1 MANCENIPTL
11 QTVQDFNT
19 NAQVF
24 NEVVTSDLDETT
36 LEDSEGNKHLTLVG
50 MAKEMDGLQG
60 PVGPTP
66 PHEWDGSKLRFAQV
80 VHWDSDLMEYVVDE
94 WGNYEDLVGP
104 IGPQGIQGVQG
115 VVGPTPIHEW
125 DGPSLRF
132 AISMHWDEDSS
143 SYVVDEWGNF
153 EDLTGPQGP
162 QGIQGIQGVQG
173 ERGDDGSSF
182 AVDEVGDYVELVNY
196 DDELKGFSFLAQDHI
211 TPPHTAPG
219 TIFFKMS
226 DTSGDWSDPIPF
238 GKGPQGEQGEQ
249 GVQGIQGEQGPQGER
264 GPDGEKGVQG
274 DPGIQGIQGEKG
286 DQGDRG
292 PQGEKGVQGDQ
303 GIQGIQGEQGPV
315 GEKGP
320 TGDKGADGSDG
331 ADGKSARGF
340 VTEDE
345 YLTTGTLESELS
357 STSTVTLAS
366 SGYITVMAPIRIKAQ
381 RTGLLDGE
389 DTVAIDVIRTTCR
402 LKIDGSS
409 FHIASP
415 SMTNIRAEG
424 ILAATEI
431 STTISGVS
439 SLLSAGTY
447 EVTVTLEA
455 EGGTVA
461 NNDFL
466 IGLYQATVLAS
477 PA

>member
-24 NEVVTSDLDETT
+24 NEVVTSDLDETS

-80 VHWDSDLMEYVVDE
+80 VHWDSTLMEYVVDE

-132 AISMHWDEDSS
+132 AISMHWDETTSA
-143 SYVVDEWGNF
+143 YVVDEWGNF

-173 ERGDDGSSF
+173 EKGDDGSSF
-182 AVDEVGDYVELVNY
+182 AVDEVGDYAELANY

-286 DQGDRG
+286 DQGERG

-320 TGDKGADGSDG
+320 TGDKGADG

-340 VTEDE
+340 FTPLKEFNDPLPE
-345 YLTTGTLESELS
+345 TLISDGVS
-357 STSTVTLAS
+357 VTLAQPSIVQFIVPVELVFDSFEDPNFGAIITVEGTLNDGTTTYTTEPNYASVLKISS
-366 SGYITVMAPIRIKAQ
+366 SGSSYTWN
-381 RTGLLDGE
+381 
-389 DTVAIDVIRTTCR
+389 
-402 LKIDGSS
+402 SS
-409 FHIASP
+409 FALIV
-415 SMTNIRAEG
+415 T
-424 ILAATEI
+424 
-431 STTISGVS
+431 STIP
-439 SLLSAGTY
+439 AGTY
-447 EVTVTLEA
+447 TAAWSVGMGNGQGRFSIGRLRS
-455 EGGTVA
+455 GSIIVA
-461 NNDFL
+461 P
-466 IGLYQATVLAS
+466 V
-477 PA
+477 

>member
-24 NEVVTSDLDETT
+24 NEVVTSDLDQTE

-80 VHWDSDLMEYVVDE
+80 VHWDGDLMEYVVDE

-125 DGPSLRF
+125 DGASLRF
-132 AISMHWDEDSS
+132 AISMHWDETTSA
-143 SYVVDEWGNF
+143 YVVDEWGNF
-153 EDLTGPQGP
+153 EDLTGPIGP
-162 QGIQGIQGVQG
+162 QGIQGEQGVQG

-182 AVDEVGDYVELVNY
+182 AVDEVGDYAELANY
-196 DDELKGFSFLAQDHI
+196 DDELKGFSFLAQDYT

-264 GPDGEKGVQG
+264 GPQGEKGVQG

-286 DQGDRG
+286 EQGERG

-303 GIQGIQGEQGPV
+303 GIQGIQGPVGEQGPT

-340 VTEDE
+340 VIETSSPSVGAGVLQSNASSITVEA
-345 YLTTGTLESELS
+345 ESAVQFSCSCGMTMPDSFGPEAVLS
-357 STSTVTLAS
+357 GVV
-366 SGYITVMAPIRIKAQ
+366 SGYIDGVKVTPDIPFSFVKALPL
-381 RTGLLDGE
+381 GLTASYAVNL
-389 DTVAIDVIRTTCR
+389 VA
-402 LKIDGSS
+402 
-409 FHIASP
+409 
-415 SMTNIRAEG
+415 
-424 ILAATEI
+424 
-431 STTISGVS
+431 VS
-439 SLLSAGTY
+439 SSTYLAGSY
-447 EVTVTLEA
+447 SVKWRVDFYL
-455 EGGTVA
+455 GS
-461 NNDFL
+461 NNNISSITFYDS
-466 IGLYQATVLAS
+466 IATVI
-477 PA
+477 PV

>member
-66 PHEWDGSKLRFAQV
+66 PHEWDGTNLRFAQA
-80 VHWDSDLMEYVVDE
+80 VHWDSTLMEYVVDE

-125 DGPSLRF
+125 DGASLRF

-182 AVDEVGDYVELVNY
+182 AVDEVGDYAELTNY
-196 DDELKGFSFLAQDHI
+196 DDELKGFSFLAQDYT

-238 GKGPQGEQGEQ
+238 GKGPQGDQGEQ

-340 VTEDE
+340 VTADE
-345 YLTTGTLESELS
+345 YLSTGLLDNALS
-357 STSTVTLAS
+357 STVTVTLAS
-366 SGYITVMAPIRIKAQ
+366 SGYITVLIPILIRATRQ
-381 RTGLLDGE
+381 GLVDGE
-389 DTVAIDVIRTTCR
+389 TAFGVDLIKTECRAKVDDSSIVITN
-402 LKIDGSS
+402 
-409 FHIASP
+409 P
-415 SMTNIRAEG
+415 SMINIRAEG
-424 ILAATEI
+424 VVGAATTN
-431 STTISGVS
+431 TTISGVS
-439 SLLSAGTY
+439 SLLAAGTY
-447 EVTVTLEA
+447 EVTVSLEA
-455 EGGTVA
+455 TGGTVSD
-461 NNDFL
+461 NNFL

>member
-24 NEVVTSDLDETT
+24 NEVVTSDLDKTE

-80 VHWDSDLMEYVVDE
+80 VHWDGDLMEYVVDE

-125 DGPSLRF
+125 DGASLRF
-132 AISMHWDEDSS
+132 AISMHWDETTSA
-143 SYVVDEWGNF
+143 YVVDEWGNF
-153 EDLTGPQGP
+153 EDLTGPIGP
-162 QGIQGIQGVQG
+162 QGIQGEQGVQG

-182 AVDEVGDYVELVNY
+182 AVDEVGDYAELANY
-196 DDELKGFSFLAQDHI
+196 DDELKGFSFLAQDYT

-264 GPDGEKGVQG
+264 GPQGEKGVQG

-286 DQGDRG
+286 EQGERG

-303 GIQGIQGEQGPV
+303 GIQGVQGPVGEQGPT

-320 TGDKGADGSDG
+320 TGDKGADG
-331 ADGKSARGF
+331 ANGKSVRAYEVSSVF
-340 VTEDE
+340 NS
-345 YLTTGTLESELS
+345 SEGDHYANTVIVEVVSPSILS
-357 STSTVTLAS
+357 YQS
-366 SGYITVMAPIRIKAQ
+366 SITVGQTFSSPGNEVFCRVMCDSVNGKPFNVGAQ
-381 RTGLLDGE
+381 YRSVSNN
-389 DTVAIDVIRTTCR
+389 TVANDTITVS
-402 LKIDGSS
+402 GSS
-409 FHIASP
+409 
-415 SMTNIRAEG
+415 MTAGSIIEP
-424 ILAATEI
+424 
-431 STTISGVS
+431 
-439 SLLSAGTY
+439 GTY
-447 EVTVTLEA
+447 EFKAYLDVIHNAGGANITL
-455 EGGTVA
+455 
-461 NNDFL
+461 NN
-466 IGLYQATVLAS
+466 GVLLVM
-477 PA
+477 PV

>member
-80 VHWDSDLMEYVVDE
+80 VHWDSTLMEYVVDE

-132 AISMHWDEDSS
+132 AISMHWDETTSA
-143 SYVVDEWGNF
+143 YVVDEWGNF
-153 EDLTGPQGP
+153 EDLTGPQGQ

-173 ERGDDGSSF
+173 EKGDDGSSF
-182 AVDEVGDYVELVNY
+182 AVDEVGDYAELANY

-238 GKGPQGEQGEQ
+238 GKGPQGEQGVQ

-320 TGDKGADGSDG
+320 TGDKGADG

-340 VTEDE
+340 FTPLKQFDAPLPEILVSDGVSITLAQPSIVQFLVPCELIFDPFVDPG
-345 YLTTGTLESELS
+345 LGAMITVKGTLTDGTTEYTSESNYASVIKVSNVGGSYTWSRSFSLII
-357 STSTVTLAS
+357 TSTL
-366 SGYITVMAPIRIKAQ
+366 P
-381 RTGLLDGE
+381 
-389 DTVAIDVIRTTCR
+389 
-402 LKIDGSS
+402 
-409 FHIASP
+409 
-415 SMTNIRAEG
+415 
-424 ILAATEI
+424 
-431 STTISGVS
+431 
-439 SLLSAGTY
+439 AGTY
-447 EVTVTLEA
+447 TASWNVNMGNGEDMFTIGRLRS
-455 EGGTVA
+455 GSIIVA
-461 NNDFL
+461 P
-466 IGLYQATVLAS
+466 V
-477 PA
+477 

>member
-66 PHEWDGSKLRFAQV
+66 PHEWDGTNLRFAQA
-80 VHWDSDLMEYVVDE
+80 VHWDSTLMEYVVDE

-182 AVDEVGDYVELVNY
+182 AVDEVGDYAELTNY
-196 DDELKGFSFLAQDHI
+196 DDELKGFSFLAQDYI

-238 GKGPQGEQGEQ
+238 GKGPQGEQGPQ
-249 GVQGIQGEQGPQGER
+249 GVQGIQGEQGLQGER

-274 DPGIQGIQGEKG
+274 DPGIQGVQGETG
-286 DQGDRG
+286 PQGERG
-292 PQGEKGVQGDQ
+292 PEGEKGVQGDQ

-315 GEKGP
+315 GAQGPTGEKGP
-320 TGDKGADGSDG
+320 TGDKGADG
-331 ADGKSARGF
+331 ADGKSARGYSI
-340 VTEDE
+340 VTNLLVNAIETQDTS
-345 YLTTGTLESELS
+345 LTITLTAPSYVTVTVPVQIDFLAGSTPSTFLNGAVTIGISGSSVPTKQFKVCGYNYPEVADTSTGIGMGT
-357 STSTVTLAS
+357 TVTL
-366 SGYITVMAPIRIKAQ
+366 
-381 RTGLLDGE
+381 
-389 DTVAIDVIRTTCR
+389 
-402 LKIDGSS
+402 
-409 FHIASP
+409 
-415 SMTNIRAEG
+415 
-424 ILAATEI
+424 
-431 STTISGVS
+431 VS
-439 SLLSAGTY
+439 SLLPAGEVTIEVKASAFSAGT
-447 EVTVTLEA
+447 TVPAGEFELRT
-455 EGGTVA
+455 GGGSVIVA
-461 NNDFL
+461 
-466 IGLYQATVLAS
+466 
-477 PA
+477 PE